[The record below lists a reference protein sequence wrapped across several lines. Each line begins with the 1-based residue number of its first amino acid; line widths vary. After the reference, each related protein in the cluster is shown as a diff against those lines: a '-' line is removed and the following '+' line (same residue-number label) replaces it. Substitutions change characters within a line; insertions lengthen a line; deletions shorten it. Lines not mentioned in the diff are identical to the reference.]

1 MLEQFLN
8 EKKPKGAPDFHQSDA
23 PEAEGRFKELGIK
36 ELAAWLIKTRN
47 KDIKKIS
54 GSLTQQVVFNRN
66 DDPEYAEKMEKVRKE
81 VYKQLGREDLLDN
94 MKESFDIDDLTEGV
108 KVVHNRYIAS
118 HGKAPK
124 GFGKWA
130 FSYDRKGEDYFFV
143 PNSMSFTDAVKWVK
157 SKAVEDNKYEVFVME
172 GINDFSPL
180 SYAKKVA
187 NKVMTLADAAAEA
200 NMSMVE
206 LLKLVR
212 KFDKNF
218 KMYTEAEVNEKMKVF
233 MNSII
238 QKMIPAAFGASSN
251 VKMREEMKAAVAAAI
266 EPILKKYDY
275 IVEQEEGR
283 DTLDELNE
291 MTLGQLERIED
302 YAEMIAD
309 RMEEG
314 QQLES
319 WMFSQITVALENL
332 NAVHDGMDGSDGV
345 KEGFSM
351 DMHIDKMRNRINEK
365 AKGDRGPLDNPDI
378 EVALKKKA
386 EESGIDIGLLRIVMR
401 RGMDAWNSGHREG
414 MGQEQ
419 WGYARVNA
427 FIDKGEGTWGGA
439 DKDVAAEVK
448 KK

>member
-1 MLEQFLN
+1 MERKSHIELFDQFLN

-66 DDPEYAEKMEKVRKE
+66 DDPEYADKMEKVRKE

-94 MKESFDIDDLTEGV
+94 MKESF
-108 KVVHNRYIAS
+108 
-118 HGKAPK
+118 
-124 GFGKWA
+124 
-130 FSYDRKGEDYFFV
+130 
-143 PNSMSFTDAVKWVK
+143 
-157 SKAVEDNKYEVFVME
+157 EDNNVEVFVDE

-200 NMSMVE
+200 NMSMIE

-218 KMYTEAEVNEKMKVF
+218 KMYTEAEVNEKMKIF
-233 MNSII
+233 MRSILN
-238 QKMIPAAFGASSN
+238 KMIPAAFGASSN
-251 VKMREEMKAAVAAAI
+251 VKMREEMKDAIAAAI
-266 EPILKKYDY
+266 EPILNKYDY
-275 IVEQEEGR
+275 IVESVIAEEEGR
-283 DTLDELNE
+283 DTLAELNE

-309 RMEEG
+309 RMEAG

-351 DMHIDKMRNRINEK
+351 DDHIANMRLKINEEK
-365 AKGDRGPLDNPDI
+365 AK
-378 EVALKKKA
+378 
-386 EESGIDIGLLRIVMR
+386 
-401 RGMDAWNSGHREG
+401 
-414 MGQEQ
+414 
-419 WGYARVNA
+419 
-427 FIDKGEGTWGGA
+427 GTWGGA
-439 DKDVAAEVK
+439 DKDVASEVK

>member
-1 MLEQFLN
+1 MERKSHIELFDQFLN

-66 DDPEYAEKMEKVRKE
+66 DDPEYADKMEKVRKE

-94 MKESFDIDDLTEGV
+94 MKESF
-108 KVVHNRYIAS
+108 
-118 HGKAPK
+118 
-124 GFGKWA
+124 
-130 FSYDRKGEDYFFV
+130 
-143 PNSMSFTDAVKWVK
+143 
-157 SKAVEDNKYEVFVME
+157 EDNNVEVFVDE

-200 NMSMVE
+200 NMSMIE

-218 KMYTEAEVNEKMKVF
+218 KMYTEAEVNEKMKIF
-233 MNSII
+233 MRSILN
-238 QKMIPAAFGASSN
+238 KMIPAAFGASSN
-251 VKMREEMKAAVAAAI
+251 VKMREEMKDAIAAAI
-266 EPILKKYDY
+266 EPILNKYDY
-275 IVEQEEGR
+275 IVESVIAEEEGR
-283 DTLDELNE
+283 DTLAELNE

-309 RMEEG
+309 RMEAG

-351 DMHIDKMRNRINEK
+351 DDHIANMRLKINEEK
-365 AKGDRGPLDNPDI
+365 AK
-378 EVALKKKA
+378 E
-386 EESGIDIGLLRIVMR
+386 
-401 RGMDAWNSGHREG
+401 
-414 MGQEQ
+414 
-419 WGYARVNA
+419 
-427 FIDKGEGTWGGA
+427 TWGGT

>member
-1 MLEQFLN
+1 MERKSHIELFDQFLN

-66 DDPEYAEKMEKVRKE
+66 DDPEYADKMEKVRKE

-94 MKESFDIDDLTEGV
+94 MKESF
-108 KVVHNRYIAS
+108 
-118 HGKAPK
+118 
-124 GFGKWA
+124 
-130 FSYDRKGEDYFFV
+130 
-143 PNSMSFTDAVKWVK
+143 
-157 SKAVEDNKYEVFVME
+157 EDNNVEVFVDE

-200 NMSMVE
+200 NMSMIE

-218 KMYTEAEVNEKMKVF
+218 KMYTEAEVNEKMKIF
-233 MNSII
+233 MRSILN
-238 QKMIPAAFGASSN
+238 KMIPAAFGASSN
-251 VKMREEMKAAVAAAI
+251 VKMREEMKDAIAAAI
-266 EPILKKYDY
+266 EPILNKYDY
-275 IVEQEEGR
+275 IVESVIAEEEGR
-283 DTLDELNE
+283 DTLGELNE

-309 RMEEG
+309 RMEAG

-351 DMHIDKMRNRINEK
+351 DDHIANMRLKINEEK
-365 AKGDRGPLDNPDI
+365 AK
-378 EVALKKKA
+378 
-386 EESGIDIGLLRIVMR
+386 
-401 RGMDAWNSGHREG
+401 
-414 MGQEQ
+414 
-419 WGYARVNA
+419 
-427 FIDKGEGTWGGA
+427 GTWGGA
-439 DKDVAAEVK
+439 DKDVASEVK

>member
-1 MLEQFLN
+1 MERKSHIELFDQFLN

-66 DDPEYAEKMEKVRKE
+66 DDPEYADKMEKVRKE

-94 MKESFDIDDLTEGV
+94 MKESF
-108 KVVHNRYIAS
+108 
-118 HGKAPK
+118 
-124 GFGKWA
+124 
-130 FSYDRKGEDYFFV
+130 
-143 PNSMSFTDAVKWVK
+143 
-157 SKAVEDNKYEVFVME
+157 EDNNVEVFVDE

-200 NMSMVE
+200 NMSMIE

-218 KMYTEAEVNEKMKVF
+218 KMYTEAEVNEKMKIF
-233 MNSII
+233 MRSILN
-238 QKMIPAAFGASSN
+238 KMIPAAFGASSN
-251 VKMREEMKAAVAAAI
+251 VKMREEMKDAIAAAI
-266 EPILKKYDY
+266 EPILNKYDY
-275 IVEQEEGR
+275 IVESVIAEEEGR
-283 DTLDELNE
+283 DTLGELNE

-309 RMEEG
+309 RMEAG

-351 DMHIDKMRNRINEK
+351 DDHIANMRLKINEEK
-365 AKGDRGPLDNPDI
+365 AK
-378 EVALKKKA
+378 
-386 EESGIDIGLLRIVMR
+386 
-401 RGMDAWNSGHREG
+401 
-414 MGQEQ
+414 
-419 WGYARVNA
+419 
-427 FIDKGEGTWGGA
+427 GTWGGA

>member
-1 MLEQFLN
+1 MERKSHIELFDQFLN

-66 DDPEYAEKMEKVRKE
+66 DDPEYADKMEKVRKE

-94 MKESFDIDDLTEGV
+94 MKESF
-108 KVVHNRYIAS
+108 
-118 HGKAPK
+118 
-124 GFGKWA
+124 
-130 FSYDRKGEDYFFV
+130 
-143 PNSMSFTDAVKWVK
+143 
-157 SKAVEDNKYEVFVME
+157 EDNNVEVFVDE

-200 NMSMVE
+200 NMSMIE

-218 KMYTEAEVNEKMKVF
+218 KMYTEAEVNEKMKIF
-233 MNSII
+233 MRSILN
-238 QKMIPAAFGASSN
+238 KMIPAAFGASSN
-251 VKMREEMKAAVAAAI
+251 VKMREEMKDAIAAAI
-266 EPILKKYDY
+266 EPILNKYDY
-275 IVEQEEGR
+275 IVESVIAEEEGR
-283 DTLDELNE
+283 DTLAELNE

-309 RMEEG
+309 RMEAG

-351 DMHIDKMRNRINEK
+351 DDHIANMRLKINEEK
-365 AKGDRGPLDNPDI
+365 AK
-378 EVALKKKA
+378 
-386 EESGIDIGLLRIVMR
+386 
-401 RGMDAWNSGHREG
+401 
-414 MGQEQ
+414 
-419 WGYARVNA
+419 
-427 FIDKGEGTWGGA
+427 GTWGGA

>member
-1 MLEQFLN
+1 MGRKSHVKLLEQFLN
-8 EKKPKGAPDFHQSDA
+8 EKKPKGAPDWHDSDA

-94 MKESFDIDDLTEGV
+94 MKESFNVDEQ
-108 KVVHNRYIAS
+108 
-118 HGKAPK
+118 
-124 GFGKWA
+124 
-130 FSYDRKGEDYFFV
+130 
-143 PNSMSFTDAVKWVK
+143 
-157 SKAVEDNKYEVFVME
+157 
-172 GINDFSPL
+172 
-180 SYAKKVA
+180 
-187 NKVMTLADAAAEA
+187 AE
-200 NMSMVE
+200 
-206 LLKLVR
+206 
-212 KFDKNF
+212 
-218 KMYTEAEVNEKMKVF
+218 EVNEKMKVF
-233 MNSII
+233 MNNILA
-238 QKMIPAAFGASSN
+238 KMIPAAFGASSN

-283 DTLDELNE
+283 DTLGELNE

-309 RMEEG
+309 RMEAG

-351 DMHIDKMRNRINEK
+351 DDHIANMRLKINEEK
-365 AKGDRGPLDNPDI
+365 AKGNRGPLDNPDI

>member
-1 MLEQFLN
+1 MERKSHIELFDQFLN

-66 DDPEYAEKMEKVRKE
+66 DDPEYADKMEKVRKE

-94 MKESFDIDDLTEGV
+94 MKESF
-108 KVVHNRYIAS
+108 
-118 HGKAPK
+118 
-124 GFGKWA
+124 
-130 FSYDRKGEDYFFV
+130 
-143 PNSMSFTDAVKWVK
+143 
-157 SKAVEDNKYEVFVME
+157 EDNNVEVFVDE

-200 NMSMVE
+200 NMSMIE

-218 KMYTEAEVNEKMKVF
+218 KMYTEAEVNEKMKIF
-233 MNSII
+233 MRSILN
-238 QKMIPAAFGASSN
+238 KMIPAAFGASSN
-251 VKMREEMKAAVAAAI
+251 VKMREEMKDAIAAAI
-266 EPILKKYDY
+266 EPILNKYDY

-283 DTLDELNE
+283 DTLGELNE

-309 RMEEG
+309 RMEAG

-351 DMHIDKMRNRINEK
+351 DDHIANMRLKINEEK
-365 AKGDRGPLDNPDI
+365 AK
-378 EVALKKKA
+378 
-386 EESGIDIGLLRIVMR
+386 
-401 RGMDAWNSGHREG
+401 
-414 MGQEQ
+414 
-419 WGYARVNA
+419 
-427 FIDKGEGTWGGA
+427 GTWGGA
-439 DKDVAAEVK
+439 DKDVASEVK